1 MAKSKPKAKAAAK
14 TKTKPA
20 AKAKGKAKTKGKAK
34 SKKPAAPSG
43 PPRGGAEELAWVK
56 EVGLDVS
63 AKPDTWRANII
74 LEPGNEA
81 PVGRYASSTDTRV
94 ELWVTTGGW
103 QLYLCNAGKE
113 GTYYPADG
121 WTDATIPDL
130 PTPTLA
136 TVRDFIHTMEK
147 RLGVTFRRDLPLI
160 RTNIHG
166 GTKAITTW
174 LAG

>member
-1 MAKSKPKAKAAAK
+1 MRYESGM
-14 TKTKPA
+14 
-20 AKAKGKAKTKGKAK
+20 AKAKK
-34 SKKPAAPSG
+34 PSG
-43 PPRGGAEELAWVK
+43 ARKGGKEELAWVD

-63 AKPDTWRANII
+63 ARPDTWRVNVI

-81 PVGRYASSTDTRV
+81 PVGRYASSIDTRV

-121 WTDATIPDL
+121 WTDATLPDL

-136 TVRDFIHTMEK
+136 TVRELIRTMEK

-160 RTNIHG
+160 RTNIPG
-166 GTKAITTW
+166 GTKAITRW

>member
-1 MAKSKPKAKAAAK
+1 MAKAKVTSKAKAKAKAKTKAKGKTKPKAK
-14 TKTKPA
+14 T
-20 AKAKGKAKTKGKAK
+20 KAK
-34 SKKPAAPSG
+34 PSG
-43 PPRGGAEELAWVK
+43 ARKGGQEELAWVD

-63 AKPDTWRANII
+63 TTPDTWRANII

-81 PVGRYASSTDTRV
+81 PVGRYASSIDTRV

-136 TVRDFIHTMEK
+136 TVREFIRTMEK

-160 RTNIHG
+160 RTNIPG
-166 GTKAITTW
+166 GTKAIMRW